1 MVVSME
7 RARVFR
13 MFLGSGSSMKPTCL
27 NSLKGVKHRLYRGLL
42 YGVIKGDTRRV
53 DYGSYEAYM
62 HIFPLWFPT
71 PTALEQ
77 VARPMHVQRLA
88 AATVTPLLLNLT
100 TS

>member
-1 MVVSME
+1 ME
-7 RARVFR
+7 RVRVFR

-27 NSLKGVKHRLYRGLL
+27 NSLNGVKHGLYRGLV
-42 YGVIKGDTRRV
+42 YGVMKGDTRSL
-53 DYGSYEAYM
+53 DYSSYEAYM
-62 HIFPLWFPT
+62 LIFSLWFPT

-100 TS
+100 PYATS